1 MELRIVGRI
10 RSGSNAVFLA
20 EEVAEGVPESSP
32 ETTPEPGHIANPQT
46 GPGDPPVRWV
56 HKPVRGEAP
65 LWDFPSGVLPPAAA
79 IPGASPEQQVS
90 GTLAARELAA
100 YLVSRAAGWDVVP
113 ETCAVITA
121 AGPGMAQRWLDL
133 PDDSED
139 PADPDAR
146 ADPEA
151 QDRDNAT
158 DPTAAKAGTPE
169 PVGLYDPATVPSG
182 VTGVLAL
189 ETEDGEPLVLAHTT
203 GRRMRCI
210 ALLDA
215 VINNADRKA
224 GHVLLDAAGR
234 EWGIDHGLSFHTEP
248 KVRSVLWGFAGK
260 SLDDVELSSLQSL
273 RDGLA
278 DGDLALSLG
287 TLLDAAE
294 LEAVSDRIE
303 ALLTAGEFPHPEV
316 DFPLPWPLY

>member
-20 EEVAEGVPESSP
+20 EEVAEDVPETIP
-32 ETTPEPGHIANPQT
+32 ERASEPDSASGNNADPQT
-46 GPGDPPVRWV
+46 GTGDPPARWV

-90 GTLAARELAA
+90 GTLAAREIAA

-133 PDDSED
+133 PYA
-139 PADPDAR
+139 P

-151 QDRDNAT
+151 PDPGSAP
-158 DPTAAKAGTPE
+158 DPTAAKADIPE

-189 ETEDGEPLVLAHTT
+189 ESEDGDPLVLAHTT
-203 GRRMRCI
+203 GRRMRRI

-224 GHVLLDAAGR
+224 GHVLLDTAGR

-248 KVRSVLWGFAGK
+248 KVRSVLWGFAGT
-260 SLDDVELSSLQSL
+260 SLDDDELSSLQSL
-273 RDGLA
+273 HDGLA